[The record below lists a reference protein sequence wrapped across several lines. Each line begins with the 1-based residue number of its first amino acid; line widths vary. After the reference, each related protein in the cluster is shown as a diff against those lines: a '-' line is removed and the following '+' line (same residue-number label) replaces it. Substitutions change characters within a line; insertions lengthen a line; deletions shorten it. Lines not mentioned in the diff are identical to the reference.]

1 MPIPVILAGLGIALG
16 ASGHAEAKETNK
28 KAQKLAKKAQEL
40 YDTSKEKLEKEKNKT
55 QLALMKLGYTKKR
68 TLDTSLKQFMQYY
81 PKIKAVQWTESAG
94 LNELADF
101 NIDMQD
107 IIQLRELEDIYSEA
121 FETSAVGA
129 VTGAAITVAAGS
141 ALTAAT
147 LSAAV
152 TPLSMIAA
160 PAVLFSAISASLKA
174 DENLEKATQ
183 MYAES
188 EAASEEMENSRTI
201 CAAVTKRSEMFNDLL
216 TELNGMFSQCSD
228 QLAGI
233 VKSKEGFIFK
243 KELKSKDFSNEEIK
257 LIATTAALAKA
268 VKSVIDTPILSTD
281 GSTVSYESRQVY
293 EKLEDS
299 VPLLTSRAEE
309 AMNTEYKAAPVLS
322 ESKMEEL
329 GLEGLIPW
337 GGIRG
342 IGAFVAG
349 VIAALILSNII
360 VRFIP
365 TAGQKFLFL
374 KASTVDKFAVW
385 LIVCGMV
392 TMFLGECRETK
403 MEIACKV
410 GAGVG
415 MLLMYIQYCQTVGN
429 MKHYI
434 IVSVL
439 VCILFNVIYSV
450 MNKKKNLWEFAD
462 FFCYVFMYAAMYPII
477 FLLYALLSKAIGIP
491 SIIGLIVTT
500 LLMGFMILGSLFQ
513 YINLEELGQ

>member
-16 ASGHAEAKETNK
+16 ASGHAEAKETNE
-28 KAQKLAKKAQEL
+28 KAQKLAQKAQEL
-40 YDTSKEKLEKEKNKT
+40 YDTSKERLEKEKNKT
-55 QLALMKLGYTKKR
+55 QLALMKLGYAKKH

-81 PKIKAVQWTESAG
+81 PKIKDVRWTESTG
-94 LNELADF
+94 LDELADF

-107 IIQLRELEDIYSEA
+107 IMQLRELENIYSEV

-243 KELKSKDFSNEEIK
+243 KKLNSEDFTNEEIK
-257 LIATTAALAKA
+257 LIAITAALAKA

-281 GSTVSYESRQVY
+281 GSTVSYESKEAY
-293 EKLEDS
+293 ETLEDS
-299 VPLLTSRAEE
+299 VPLLTSRAE
-309 AMNTEYKAAPVLS
+309 AAINAEYRAAPVLS

-374 KASTVDKFAVW
+374 KASTVDKFALW
-385 LIVCGMV
+385 LIICGMV
-392 TMFLGECRETK
+392 TMFFGECRETK
-403 MEIACKV
+403 MEIACKI
-410 GAGVG
+410 GTGVG

-434 IVSVL
+434 IVSVI
-439 VCILFNVIYSV
+439 VCILFDV
-450 MNKKKNLWEFAD
+450 MYAALNKKKALWEFAD
-462 FFCYVFMYAAMYPII
+462 FFCYVLMYAASYPIL
-477 FLLYALLSKAIGIP
+477 FLLCALLNKVIRIP
-491 SIIGLIVTT
+491 SIICLTATT
-500 LLMGFMILGSLFQ
+500 LIMAFMIFGSLVQ
-513 YINLEELGQ
+513 YIDLEELGQ

>member
-1 MPIPVILAGLGIALG
+1 MALATILAGLGIVLG
-16 ASGHAEAKETNK
+16 ASGHAEAQETNE
-28 KAQKLAKKAQEL
+28 KAQKIAKKAQEI
-40 YDTSKEKLEKEKNKT
+40 YDTSKEKLEKEKIKT
-55 QLALMKLGYTKKR
+55 QRALLKLGYTKKH

-81 PKIKAVQWTESAG
+81 PKIKAVQWRESVG
-94 LNELADF
+94 FDELADF

-107 IIQLRELEDIYSEA
+107 LVELKELEDIYSEA

-174 DENLEKATQ
+174 DENLENAMK
-183 MYAES
+183 MCAEA
-188 EAASEEMENSRTI
+188 EAASEEMETSRTI
-201 CAAVTKRSEMFNDLL
+201 CIAITKRSEMFNDLL

-233 VKSKEGFIFK
+233 IKSKEGFIFK
-243 KELKSKDFSNEEIK
+243 KKITSKDFSNDEIK

-268 VKSVIDTPILSTD
+268 VKSVIDTPMLSND
-281 GSTVSYESRQVY
+281 GSKVSYESRELY
-293 EKLEDS
+293 EKLENS
-299 VPLLTSRAEE
+299 VPLLTSKAKD
-309 AMNTEYKAAPVLS
+309 AMNTKYNAAPVLS

-329 GLEGLIPW
+329 GLEDLIPW

-342 IGAFVAG
+342 IGSFIAG

-360 VRFIP
+360 VKFIP

-374 KASTVDKFAVW
+374 KASTVDKFALW

-392 TMFLGECRETK
+392 TMLLGECRETK

-439 VCILFNVIYSV
+439 VLILFNVMYFAL
-450 MNKKKNLWEFAD
+450 NKKKDLWEFAD
-462 FFCYVFMYAAMYPII
+462 FFCYVLMYAASYPIL
-477 FLLYALLSKAIGIP
+477 FLLYALCSKAIGIP
-491 SIIGLIVTT
+491 SIICLIVTT
-500 LLMGFMILGSLFQ
+500 LLMALMILGNLLE
-513 YINLEELGQ
+513 YIDLEELG